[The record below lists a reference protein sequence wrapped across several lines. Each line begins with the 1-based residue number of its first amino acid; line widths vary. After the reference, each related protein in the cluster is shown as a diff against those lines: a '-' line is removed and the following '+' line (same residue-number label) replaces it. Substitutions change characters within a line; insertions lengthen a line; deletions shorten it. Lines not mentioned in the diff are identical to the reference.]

1 MIMNINTNIEYT
13 VANKKLLINIY
24 ENIYNNEVV
33 NIPNNA
39 KVARTTDSNIV
50 DDNCYDL
57 GSTLKENFLYFLRE
71 LKMATS
77 NFKVDDT
84 CYNLNK
90 FAEFV
95 RNYFKNGNANI
106 VESKNTNYD
115 FDPSLA
121 DPKAC
126 FNPNMNANSKC
137 GKYVS
142 SMNSVIF

>member
-1 MIMNINTNIEYT
+1 MNTNIEYT
-13 VANKKLLINIY
+13 VTNKKLLINIF

-39 KVARTTDSNIV
+39 KVARTTGSNMV

-90 FAEFV
+90 FVEFV
-95 RNYFKNGNANI
+95 RNYFKNGNTDI
-106 VESKNTNYD
+106 IESKNIND
-115 FDPSLA
+115 DLDLSLA
-121 DPKAC
+121 DPKAG
-126 FNPNMNANSKC
+126 FNPNKKVNARC
-137 GKYVS
+137 GKYVN